1 MGKARACQLSLKDG
15 HYNDG
20 EHASRHGDKVLC
32 IQVHGDASFAGQVC
46 RLCGRVKNEHC
57 FIQGI
62 IAETFQLSHLPNYS
76 VGGSIHLVTNN
87 QIGYTTPQ
95 HLAR

>member
-1 MGKARACQLSLKDG
+1 MIKEKIC
-15 HYNDG
+15 
-20 EHASRHGDKVLC
+20 V
-32 IQVHGDASFAGQVC
+32 
-46 RLCGRVKNEHC
+46 
-57 FIQGI
+57 IQGI

>member
-1 MGKARACQLSLKDG
+1 
-15 HYNDG
+15 
-20 EHASRHGDKVLC
+20 
-32 IQVHGDASFAGQVC
+32 
-46 RLCGRVKNEHC
+46 
-57 FIQGI
+57 GI
-62 IAETFQLSHLPNYS
+62 IPETFQLGNLPNYS

>member
-1 MGKARACQLSLKDG
+1 M
-15 HYNDG
+15 
-20 EHASRHGDKVLC
+20 DKNNL
-32 IQVHGDASFAGQVC
+32 IMFF
-46 RLCGRVKNEHC
+46 

-62 IAETFQLSHLPNYS
+62 IPETFQLSHLPHYA